1 LALNKII
8 FQLIF
13 QVEAE
18 RWIVNLIRNYRIEG
32 AKIDSQS
39 GQVVM
44 SAKPIGIHER
54 VMENT
59 KRMTLRSQQVALQLE
74 KVRTEKKVGGI

>member
-1 LALNKII
+1 M
-8 FQLIF
+8 
-13 QVEAE
+13 
-18 RWIVNLIRNYRIEG
+18 IRNYRIDG

-44 SAKPIGIHER
+44 GAKSTSIHEQ

-59 KRMTLRSQQVALQLE
+59 KRLTFRSQQVSLQVQKL
-74 KVRTEKKVGGI
+74 KTEKKAGVLAKIN